1 MAIKPLFLPAFN
13 YQPADGSAIFFEGTV
28 YGNKIFPFQN
38 IIFHVKK
45 KKLLT
50 PHMGYYMPTQ
60 LQATSHASCSLQQLN
75 PRPQV

>member
-1 MAIKPLFLPAFN
+1 MRMAIKPLFLPAFN

-45 KKLLT
+45 KTPNTPYGLLYA
-50 PHMGYYMPTQ
+50 H
-60 LQATSHASCSLQQLN
+60 AVASHESCFL
-75 PRPQV
+75 